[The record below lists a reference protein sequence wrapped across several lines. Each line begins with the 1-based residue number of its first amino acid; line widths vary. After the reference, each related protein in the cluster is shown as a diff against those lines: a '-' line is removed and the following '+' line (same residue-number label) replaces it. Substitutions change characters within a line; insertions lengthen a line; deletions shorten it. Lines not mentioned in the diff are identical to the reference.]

1 MKLNDTARR
10 LEANIAGAKA
20 AMDATMTLL
29 AAVHEAAMR
38 VAEAL
43 CGGNKLLVCGNGG
56 SAAEASH
63 LAGEIV
69 GRYKKNRRPYPCIC
83 LSDSPGVMTC
93 IGNDFG
99 FDQVFARQVEA
110 FGQSGD
116 VLIVFTSSG
125 NSANVVKALA
135 AAKGRGVTS
144 VALLGKDGG
153 LCAGLADI
161 ELLAST
167 PENAPGSE
175 TARIQEVHLMLLH
188 TLCDLVEGELGHG

>member
-1 MKLNDTARR
+1 MKLSDTTQR

-29 AAVHEAAMR
+29 AGVHEAAKR
-38 VAEAL
+38 IVEAL
-43 CGGNKLLVCGNGG
+43 RGGKKLLVCGNGG

-69 GRYKKNRRPYPCIC
+69 GRYKKSRRPYPCIC
-83 LSDSPGVMTC
+83 LSDSPGVVTC

-99 FDQVFARQVEA
+99 YEQVFARQVEA

-125 NSANVVKALA
+125 NSANVVKALE

-153 LCAGLADI
+153 RCAGLADI
-161 ELLAST
+161 ELLAC
-167 PENAPGSE
+167 APGNE

>member
-1 MKLNDTARR
+1 MELSDTTRR
-10 LEANIAGAKA
+10 LETNIAGAKA

-29 AAVHEAAMR
+29 PRVHEAAKR

-43 CGGNKLLVCGNGG
+43 RGGNKLLVCGNGG

-69 GRYKKNRRPYPCIC
+69 GRYKKNRTAYPCIC
-83 LSDSPGVMTC
+83 LSDSPGVVTC

-125 NSANVVKALA
+125 NSANIVRALE

-144 VALLGKDGG
+144 VALLGGG
-153 LCAGLADI
+153 GGKCAGLADI
-161 ELLAST
+161 ELV
-167 PENAPGSE
+167 APGGE
-175 TARIQEVHLMLLH
+175 TARVQEVHLMLLH
-188 TLCDLVEGELGHG
+188 TLCDLVEDALGHR

>member
-1 MKLNDTARR
+1 MKLSDTTQR

-29 AAVHEAAMR
+29 AGVHEAAKR
-38 VAEAL
+38 IVEAL
-43 CGGNKLLVCGNGG
+43 RGGKKLLVCGNGG

-69 GRYKKNRRPYPCIC
+69 GRYKKSRRPYPCIC
-83 LSDSPGVMTC
+83 LSDSPGVVTC

-99 FDQVFARQVEA
+99 YEQVFARQVEA

-125 NSANVVKALA
+125 NSANVVKALE

-153 LCAGLADI
+153 QCAGLADI
-161 ELLAST
+161 ELLAC
-167 PENAPGSE
+167 APGNE